1 MPKSADNMNKSNLKR
16 YIMHK
21 VKNSLNYDY
30 NDQKGEVNTLPSM
43 TIPDQTMSIRTI
55 VDRYARGL
63 PITSFTPVYEGD
75 DFYMPDPKTLDLVDR
90 AELLENAKQEV
101 ESLKSRQWKETQD
114 VENTVENL
122 KNDVEK
128 TPI

>member
-1 MPKSADNMNKSNLKR
+1 MNKSNAKK
-16 YIMHK
+16 YIMQK
-21 VKNSLNYDY
+21 VKNSLNYEY
-30 NDQKGEVNTLPSM
+30 KDQKGEVNTLPSM

-55 VDRYARGL
+55 VDRYAKGL
-63 PITSFTPVYEGD
+63 PVTAFTPIYEGE

-90 AELLENAKQEV
+90 AELLESAKQEV

>member
-1 MPKSADNMNKSNLKR
+1 M
-16 YIMHK
+16 K

-30 NDQKGEVNTLPSM
+30 TEQQGEVNSLPSM

-55 VDRYARGL
+55 VDRYTRGL
-63 PITSFTPVYEGD
+63 PVTGFTPIYDGEE
-75 DFYMPDPKTLDLVDR
+75 FYMPDPKTLDLVER
-90 AELLENAKQEV
+90 QELSEQIKQEV
-101 ESLKSRQWKETQD
+101 EGLKSQQWKKPQD

-122 KNDVEK
+122 KTDVEK

>member
-1 MPKSADNMNKSNLKR
+1 MPKSAVNMNKSNLKR
-16 YIMHK
+16 YIMK
-21 VKNSLNYDY
+21 VKNSLNYEHTE
-30 NDQKGEVNTLPSM
+30 QKGEVNTLPSM

-55 VDRYARGL
+55 VDRYAKGL
-63 PITSFTPVYEGD
+63 PVTTFKPIYEGE

-90 AELLENAKQEV
+90 AELLENVKQEV

-122 KNDVEK
+122 KTDVEK

>member
-1 MPKSADNMNKSNLKR
+1 MNKSNAKK
-16 YIMHK
+16 YIMQK
-21 VKNSLNYDY
+21 VKNSLNYEY
-30 NDQKGEVNTLPSM
+30 QDQKGEVNTLPSM

-55 VDRYARGL
+55 VDRYAKGL
-63 PITSFTPVYEGD
+63 PVSAFTPIYEGE

-90 AELLENAKQEV
+90 ADLLENVKQEV

-122 KNDVEK
+122 KTDVEK

>member
-1 MPKSADNMNKSNLKR
+1 MNKSNLKK
-16 YIMHK
+16 YIMR

-30 NDQKGEVNTLPSM
+30 TLEQDEVNTLPSM

-55 VDRYARGL
+55 VDRYTRGL
-63 PITSFTPVYEGD
+63 PVTGFTPIYDGEEY
-75 DFYMPDPKTLDLVDR
+75 FMPDPKTLDLVDR
-90 AELLENAKQEV
+90 QEMAEQIKQEV
-101 ESLKSRQWKETQD
+101 ESLKSRQWKKPQD

-122 KNDVEK
+122 KTDVEK

>member
-1 MPKSADNMNKSNLKR
+1 MNKSNAKK
-16 YIMHK
+16 YIMQK
-21 VKNSLNYDY
+21 VKNSLNYEY
-30 NDQKGEVNTLPSM
+30 KDQLGEVNTLPSM

-55 VDRYARGL
+55 VDRYAKGL
-63 PITSFTPVYEGD
+63 PVTAFTPIYEGE

-90 AELLENAKQEV
+90 AELLESAKQEV

>member
-1 MPKSADNMNKSNLKR
+1 MQ
-16 YIMHK
+16 K

-30 NDQKGEVNTLPSM
+30 KEQQGEVNTLPSM

-55 VDRYARGL
+55 VDRYTRGL
-63 PITSFTPVYEGD
+63 PITGFTPIYEGE

-90 AELLENAKQEV
+90 AELLESAKQEV

-122 KNDVEK
+122 KTDVEK

>member
-1 MPKSADNMNKSNLKR
+1 MNKSNLKR
-16 YIMHK
+16 YIMK
-21 VKNSLNYDY
+21 VKNSLNYVY
-30 NDQKGEVNTLPSM
+30 TEQKGEVNTLPSM

-63 PITSFTPVYEGD
+63 PVTAFTPIYEGE

-90 AELLENAKQEV
+90 AELLESAKQEV

-122 KNDVEK
+122 KTDVEK

>member
-1 MPKSADNMNKSNLKR
+1 MPKSAGNMNKSNAKK
-16 YIMHK
+16 YIMQK

-30 NDQKGEVNTLPSM
+30 KEQKGEVNTLPSM
-43 TIPDQTMSIRTI
+43 TIPDQTMTIRTI
-55 VDRYARGL
+55 VDRYTKGL
-63 PITSFTPVYEGD
+63 PISAFTPIYEGE

-90 AELLENAKQEV
+90 AELLENVKQEV
-101 ESLKSRQWKETQD
+101 ESLKSRQWKQPQD

-122 KNDVEK
+122 KTDVEK

>member
-1 MPKSADNMNKSNLKR
+1 MNKSNAKK
-16 YIMHK
+16 YIMQK
-21 VKNSLNYDY
+21 VKNSLNYEY
-30 NDQKGEVNTLPSM
+30 QDQLGEVNTLPSM

-55 VDRYARGL
+55 VDRYAKGL
-63 PITSFTPVYEGD
+63 PVSAFTPIYEGE

-90 AELLENAKQEV
+90 AELLENVKQEV
-101 ESLKSRQWKETQD
+101 ESIKSRQWKETQD

>member
-1 MPKSADNMNKSNLKR
+1 MNKSNLKK

-30 NDQKGEVNTLPSM
+30 KDQLGEVNTLPSM

-55 VDRYARGL
+55 VDRYTRGL
-63 PITSFTPVYEGD
+63 PVTGFTPVYEGED
-75 DFYMPDPKTLDLVDR
+75 YYIPDPKTLDLVER
-90 AELLENAKQEV
+90 HEMAEQIKQEV
-101 ESLKSRQWKETQD
+101 ESFKSRQWKQPQD

-122 KNDVEK
+122 KTDVEK

>member
-1 MPKSADNMNKSNLKR
+1 M
-16 YIMHK
+16 K

-30 NDQKGEVNTLPSM
+30 QDEKGEVNTLPSM

-55 VDRYARGL
+55 VDRYTRGL
-63 PITSFTPVYEGD
+63 PITGFTPVYEGE
-75 DFYMPDPKTLDLVDR
+75 DFYMPDPKTLDLVER
-90 AELLENAKQEV
+90 AELLERTKEEV
-101 ESLKSRQWKETQD
+101 ESLKSRQWKKPQD

>member
-1 MPKSADNMNKSNLKR
+1 MNKSNAKK
-16 YIMHK
+16 YIMQK

-30 NDQKGEVNTLPSM
+30 KEQKGEVNTLPSM
-43 TIPDQTMSIRTI
+43 TIPDLTMSIRTI
-55 VDRYARGL
+55 VDRYAKGL
-63 PITSFTPVYEGD
+63 PVTAFTPIYEGE

-90 AELLENAKQEV
+90 AELLESAKQEV
-101 ESLKSRQWKETQD
+101 ESLKSRQWKKPQD

-122 KNDVEK
+122 KTDVEK